1 MRDKLLVWLEYQ
13 RRSILLD
20 STSASHV
27 FEELNGSNMELKCK
41 GVVIIILKLVDV
53 EAIDRSLKS
62 LTMLQWKNQ
71 MESLPTTKS
80 RTKL

>member
-1 MRDKLLVWLEYQ
+1 ML
-13 RRSILLD
+13 I
-20 STSASHV
+20 TF

-41 GVVIIILKLVDV
+41 VVDIIILKLVDG